1 MSIKIGITG
10 HSGSLGKEI
19 AKSKFGFNYSFF
31 KGDVRSKNKILK
43 WIEGENLDAIIHL
56 AAIVPIKIVNN
67 NQKKAYDVNYKGTKN
82 IIDVVKKNKIKWIF
96 FASTSHVYLSSKK
109 KIHEKSEIRPI
120 SYYGKTKLL
129 AENYIIKK
137 LKDSET
143 TYCIGRIFS
152 TTNKSQKNNY
162 LVPDLKRKI
171 KRTNKKIIL
180 YNLDHYRDFIS
191 MADISKI
198 IFCLYKKNFK
208 GIINIASGR
217 GIHLKDIATYIS
229 KYYKKRIEFV
239 DNIEKTYL
247 VANISKLQK
256 IYDNKLVTKI
266 ENLIF

>member
-19 AKSKFGFNYSFF
+19 VKSKFGFNYSFF
-31 KGDVRSKNKILK
+31 KGDIRSKSKVLK
-43 WIEGENLDAIIHL
+43 WIDGEKFDAIIHL
-56 AAIVPIKIVNN
+56 AAIVPIRIVNN
-67 NQKKAYDVNYKGTKN
+67 NQKKAYNVNYLGTKN
-82 IIDVVKKNKIKWIF
+82 IVDVVKK
-96 FASTSHVYLSSKK
+96 K
-109 KIHEKSEIRPI
+109 KINERSEIKPI
-120 SYYGKTKLL
+120 SYYGQTKLL

-137 LKDSET
+137 LKDSDT

-171 KRTNKKIIL
+171 KKTDKKIIL

-191 MADISKI
+191 MKDISKI
-198 IFCLYKKNFK
+198 IFHLYKKKFN

-217 GIHLKDIATYIS
+217 GIHLKDIARFIS
-229 KYYKKRIEFV
+229 KYYKKQIEFV

-247 VANISKLQK
+247 VANISKLKK
-256 IYDNKLVTKI
+256 IYKNKLITKI